1 MEYKLKWP
9 DVKGRKEIKA
19 IDVKYGDVV
28 AVAEFCRNSFTNE
41 IEFGRTGLAVMESP
55 DWAIWYINL
64 CKEEG
69 REWVNDPLPDDVML
83 FEPTEEEEYFG
94 KLILLQELF
103 NTSEVFCAIKGPTS
117 VTNRYITEDI
127 STGLVLWSSI
137 GKVLKVP
144 TPNIDAIIVLGGTLL
159 QRDFYKEGL
168 TIEKLG
174 IVNANCKE
182 DLINAV

>member
-103 NTSEVFCAIKGPTS
+103 NTYSNPFFNGQVITDTTIDKLIIALKQYRLYHSNDTASLAWLQVSLFTWLAIP
-117 VTNRYITEDI
+117 V
-127 STGLVLWSSI
+127 
-137 GKVLKVP
+137 
-144 TPNIDAIIVLGGTLL
+144 
-159 QRDFYKEGL
+159 
-168 TIEKLG
+168 
-174 IVNANCKE
+174 
-182 DLINAV
+182 

>member
-103 NTSEVFCAIKGPTS
+103 NTYSNPFFNGQV
-117 VTNRYITEDI
+117 IT
-127 STGLVLWSSI
+127 
-137 GKVLKVP
+137 
-144 TPNIDAIIVLGGTLL
+144 DADY
-159 QRDFYKEGL
+159 R
-168 TIEKLG
+168 
-174 IVNANCKE
+174 
-182 DLINAV
+182 

>member
-103 NTSEVFCAIKGPTS
+103 NTYSNPFFNGQVITDATIASNPQPIGFRGNLLVKRQKFFYCTYSLG
-117 VTNRYITEDI
+117 ITET
-127 STGLVLWSSI
+127 S
-137 GKVLKVP
+137 
-144 TPNIDAIIVLGGTLL
+144 
-159 QRDFYKEGL
+159 
-168 TIEKLG
+168 
-174 IVNANCKE
+174 
-182 DLINAV
+182 

>member
-103 NTSEVFCAIKGPTS
+103 NTYSNPFFSGQVITDATIDKYLKLEFSSVIEYIKKYSEKWGYRFWDDA
-117 VTNRYITEDI
+117 
-127 STGLVLWSSI
+127 
-137 GKVLKVP
+137 
-144 TPNIDAIIVLGGTLL
+144 IDAIAEAK
-159 QRDFYKEGL
+159 KERTAQL
-168 TIEKLG
+168 ANLKL
-174 IVNANCKE
+174 IKKRV
-182 DLINAV
+182 

>member
-83 FEPTEEEEYFG
+83 FEPTEEEGVFFATLDQR
-94 KLILLQELF
+94 KLLKNRKKFKFLFDRDDFELK
-103 NTSEVFCAIKGPTS
+103 S
-117 VTNRYITEDI
+117 
-127 STGLVLWSSI
+127 
-137 GKVLKVP
+137 
-144 TPNIDAIIVLGGTLL
+144 
-159 QRDFYKEGL
+159 
-168 TIEKLG
+168 
-174 IVNANCKE
+174 
-182 DLINAV
+182 

>member
-103 NTSEVFCAIKGPTS
+103 NTYSNPFFNGQVIADATIDKYLKLEFSSVIEYIKKYSEKWGYRFWDDA
-117 VTNRYITEDI
+117 
-127 STGLVLWSSI
+127 
-137 GKVLKVP
+137 
-144 TPNIDAIIVLGGTLL
+144 IDAIAEAK
-159 QRDFYKEGL
+159 KERTAQL
-168 TIEKLG
+168 ANLKL
-174 IVNANCKE
+174 IKKRV
-182 DLINAV
+182 

>member
-103 NTSEVFCAIKGPTS
+103 NTYSNPFFYGQVITDATIDKYLKLEFSSVIEYIKKYSEKWGYRFWDDA
-117 VTNRYITEDI
+117 
-127 STGLVLWSSI
+127 
-137 GKVLKVP
+137 
-144 TPNIDAIIVLGGTLL
+144 IDAIAEAK
-159 QRDFYKEGL
+159 KERTAQL
-168 TIEKLG
+168 ANLKL
-174 IVNANCKE
+174 IKKRV
-182 DLINAV
+182 

>member
-103 NTSEVFCAIKGPTS
+103 NTYSNPFFYGQVITDATIDKYLKLEFSSVIEYIKKYSEKWGYRFWNDA
-117 VTNRYITEDI
+117 
-127 STGLVLWSSI
+127 
-137 GKVLKVP
+137 
-144 TPNIDAIIVLGGTLL
+144 IDAIAEAK
-159 QRDFYKEGL
+159 KERTAQL
-168 TIEKLG
+168 ANLKL
-174 IVNANCKE
+174 IKKRV
-182 DLINAV
+182 

>member
-103 NTSEVFCAIKGPTS
+103 NTYSNPFFNGQE
-117 VTNRYITEDI
+117 ITEATIDKY
-127 STGLVLWSSI
+127 LKLEFSSVI
-137 GKVLKVP
+137 EYIKKYSEKWGYRFWDDA
-144 TPNIDAIIVLGGTLL
+144 IDAIAEAK
-159 QRDFYKEGL
+159 KERTAQL
-168 TIEKLG
+168 ANLKL
-174 IVNANCKE
+174 IKKRV
-182 DLINAV
+182 

>member
-19 IDVKYGDVV
+19 SDVKYGDVV

-69 REWVNDPLPDDVML
+69 REWVNIYKVYILV
-83 FEPTEEEEYFG
+83 
-94 KLILLQELF
+94 KLLRIFTSRAGAAALLAAATRCAAAATATRSSRCGA
-103 NTSEVFCAIKGPTS
+103 TSITLVVAITRWGCRGVVPC
-117 VTNRYITEDI
+117 I
-127 STGLVLWSSI
+127 SS
-137 GKVLKVP
+137 K
-144 TPNIDAIIVLGGTLL
+144 
-159 QRDFYKEGL
+159 R
-168 TIEKLG
+168 
-174 IVNANCKE
+174 
-182 DLINAV
+182 

>member
-103 NTSEVFCAIKGPTS
+103 NTYSNPFCNCRVITDATIDKYLKLEFSSVIEYIKKYSEKWGYRFWDDA
-117 VTNRYITEDI
+117 
-127 STGLVLWSSI
+127 
-137 GKVLKVP
+137 
-144 TPNIDAIIVLGGTLL
+144 IDAIAEAK
-159 QRDFYKEGL
+159 KERTAQL
-168 TIEKLG
+168 ANLKL
-174 IVNANCKE
+174 IKKRV
-182 DLINAV
+182 

>member
-103 NTSEVFCAIKGPTS
+103 NTYSNPFFNGQIITDATIDKYLKLEFSSVIEYIKKYSEKWGYRFWDDA
-117 VTNRYITEDI
+117 
-127 STGLVLWSSI
+127 
-137 GKVLKVP
+137 
-144 TPNIDAIIVLGGTLL
+144 IDAIAEAK
-159 QRDFYKEGL
+159 KERTAQL
-168 TIEKLG
+168 ANLKL
-174 IVNANCKE
+174 IKKRV
-182 DLINAV
+182 

>member
-28 AVAEFCRNSFTNE
+28 AVAEFYRNSFTNE

-69 REWVNDPLPDDVML
+69 RVWVNDPLPDDVML

-103 NTSEVFCAIKGPTS
+103 NTYSNPYLNGQVITDATIDKYLKLEFSSVIEYIKKYSEKWGYRFWDDA
-117 VTNRYITEDI
+117 
-127 STGLVLWSSI
+127 
-137 GKVLKVP
+137 
-144 TPNIDAIIVLGGTLL
+144 IDAIAEAK
-159 QRDFYKEGL
+159 KERTAQL
-168 TIEKLG
+168 ANLKL
-174 IVNANCKE
+174 CKKW
-182 DLINAV
+182 V

>member
-103 NTSEVFCAIKGPTS
+103 NTYSNPFFNGQGITDATIDKYLKLEFSSVIEYIKKYSEKWGYRFWDDA
-117 VTNRYITEDI
+117 
-127 STGLVLWSSI
+127 
-137 GKVLKVP
+137 
-144 TPNIDAIIVLGGTLL
+144 IDAIAEAK
-159 QRDFYKEGL
+159 KERTAQL
-168 TIEKLG
+168 ANLKL
-174 IVNANCKE
+174 IKKRV
-182 DLINAV
+182 